1 MSATASILA
10 AAKWI
15 AVTPQTALFAG
26 RDCSV
31 STFMADVRTFG
42 QQEVLF
48 VQTVVKSDKTTLK
61 SAEIHENTLKR
72 IKQHTMSYFKAC
84 SNSHIKQISN
94 SG

>member
-10 AAKWI
+10 GRPAKWI

-31 STFMADVRTFG
+31 STFVADVRTFG

-61 SAEIHENTLKR
+61 SAEIEKLIH
-72 IKQHTMSYFKAC
+72 
-84 SNSHIKQISN
+84 
-94 SG
+94 

>member
-10 AAKWI
+10 GRPAKWI

-31 STFMADVRTFG
+31 STFMADVRAFG
-42 QQEVLF
+42 QQF

-61 SAEIHENTLKR
+61 SAEIEKLIH
-72 IKQHTMSYFKAC
+72 
-84 SNSHIKQISN
+84 
-94 SG
+94 